1 MRRAAADIPAAAAAA
16 EYRNACSALR
26 FGQNAA
32 PPTLFAAQGPAAMSH
47 PCLTCGACCAY
58 FRVSFHWSEA
68 DPALGGRVPFELTEP
83 LRTHER
89 VMRGTSQA
97 QPRCI
102 ALDADIGRYSR
113 CSIHERRPSVCAAV
127 PASLEFGERSA
138 QCDKSRLAHG
148 LPLLTAADWEGVVER
163 NLPDA

>member
-1 MRRAAADIPAAAAAA
+1 
-16 EYRNACSALR
+16 
-26 FGQNAA
+26 
-32 PPTLFAAQGPAAMSH
+32 MSH

-68 DPALGGRVPFELTEP
+68 DPGLGGRVPLALTEP

-97 QPRCI
+97 HPRCI

-113 CSIHERRPSVCAAV
+113 CTIHPVRPSVCEAV
-127 PASLEFGERSA
+127 PASLEFGERSG
-138 QCDKSRLAHG
+138 QCDRSRAAHG
-148 LPLLTAADWEGVVER
+148 LPLLSERDWAWRDAAANEDDH
-163 NLPDA
+163 PDDGSSPPRPTQPPIAA